1 MKHIKLLV
9 LAVLLTWVNALAFAQ
24 DTKKPDWK
32 KLHYLSEEEML
43 SGAKATLFNETTPP
57 SGDYVRFPAEFDPCR
72 R

>member
-9 LAVLLTWVNALAFAQ
+9 LAVLLTWVNALSFAQ

-43 SGAKATLFNETTPP
+43 SGEKATLFNETTPP